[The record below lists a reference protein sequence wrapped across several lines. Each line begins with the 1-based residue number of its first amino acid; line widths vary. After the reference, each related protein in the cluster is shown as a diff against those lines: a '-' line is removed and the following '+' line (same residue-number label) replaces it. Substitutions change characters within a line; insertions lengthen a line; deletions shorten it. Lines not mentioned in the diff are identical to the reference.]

1 MRPLSPPSRFP
12 SFLGGL
18 SHIFT
23 FINCAL
29 EFRTKTKIYPMF
41 RQIAKLHRF
50 LDTLHTTHNSFIR
63 SDEGLTF
70 ETSVS
75 LRNSLKMIVNSVSNI
90 TQFLCPKQLNR
101 TSNKPTRSKT
111 FKIKH
116 SYAASQTKYLKK
128 QIMALPRYFFFVSK
142 TIQKFTGN

>member
-1 MRPLSPPSRFP
+1 
-12 SFLGGL
+12 
-18 SHIFT
+18 
-23 FINCAL
+23 
-29 EFRTKTKIYPMF
+29 MF

-116 SYAASQTKYLKK
+116 SYAASQTKYLIK
-128 QIMALPRYFFFVSK
+128 QTMALPRYFFFCNENYSKIHRKLKNVSNRQEEPK
-142 TIQKFTGN
+142 LSCSVDVNHISRHWFQVV